1 MTTTRSIGILGG
13 TFNPIHLAHLIIAET
28 VREHYHPQKV
38 LFIPSARPPHKTDPD
53 IIPAVHRAEL
63 VRLAITDN
71 PFFEFSDIEVKR
83 RGRSYSVETLRA
95 LRAPGRSQAHG
106 GPQDPRHSGACP
118 AREPERAGGDAQPTD
133 YFFIIGSDSVPELR
147 TWKNIEE
154 LAHLCTFVVVP
165 RPGWELDRIVGTD
178 LGLPDWL
185 TQSVLSHIVHAPLVA
200 ISSTEIR
207 DRIRAGKSIR
217 YLVPGAVEEYI
228 LVHNLYRTPVSNT
241 R

>member
-1 MTTTRSIGILGG
+1 MTTTQSIGILGG

-28 VREHYHPQKV
+28 VREHYHLQKV

-63 VRLAITDN
+63 VRLAIADN

-95 LRAPGRSQAHG
+95 LRAA
-106 GPQDPRHSGACP
+106 DT
-118 AREPERAGGDAQPTD
+118 QPPD

-154 LAHLCTFVVVP
+154 LARLCTFVVVP
-165 RPGWELDRIVGTD
+165 RPTWELDRIVGTD

-185 TQSVLSHIVHAPLVA
+185 AQSVLSHVVHAPLVG

-228 LVHNLYRTPVSNT
+228 LVLNLYRTPVSNT

>member
-28 VREHYHPQKV
+28 VREHYHLQKV

-63 VRLAITDN
+63 VRLAIADN
-71 PFFEFSDIEVKR
+71 SFFELSDIEVKR

-95 LRAPGRSQAHG
+95 LR
-106 GPQDPRHSGACP
+106 D
-118 AREPERAGGDAQPTD
+118 GDAQPTD
-133 YFFIIGSDSVPELR
+133 YFFIVGSDSVPELR

-154 LAHLCTFVVVP
+154 LARLCTFVVVP

-185 TQSVLSHIVHAPLVA
+185 AQSVLSHVVHAPLVA